1 MRGDIVDRQH
11 SMFDMFGQHLLVQ
24 RTFFTAPFPEISDD
38 LYASAKG
45 VVERHRER
53 IVVHPHARLCTN
65 TFFGRFPAS
74 YWQRWTEVAQI
85 EFRIVAQGTG
95 RISIRASD
103 SVGDARTVA
112 TAVIEDAQREQVRL
126 VVQVDRFVDG
136 GAMWLEACAGGT
148 ALVLEAACWWVA
160 KRERARPTGLVIC
173 TYNRADDCLRTLET
187 LSGDGTALAM
197 VDAVYVIDQG
207 NDTVESRAGFA
218 AVALVLGSKLRYLRQ
233 PNLGGAGGFTR
244 GLYEVT
250 EGCGSDN
257 NDHAHILFMDDDIML
272 EPDTVVRLTTFANCT
287 TAPTIVGGQMLYLLH
302 PNQLHVGAE
311 ATDLTILRAGL
322 PVKDALVQADLT
334 KKRQD
339 VRVDAEYNAWWACL
353 IPSEVVAATGYPLPL
368 FFQWD
373 DIEYGLRARAHGYST
388 VTLPGAGVWHADFHW
403 KDWDDWPRYFS
414 LRNSLIVNALYGHP
428 KRTGTARYLM
438 GQLLFYIVSMR
449 YGLAA
454 TLIMAVE
461 DFLAGPD
468 ILRDGGVEAAAA
480 VRKLRAEYPETTR
493 HPAHGIPGIAS
504 TAIPVTAASPM
515 PSRPNLVLIK
525 RLIWQLLGKPQAS
538 AAINARDS
546 HWWHVSRFGTAV
558 VTEPSQEGV
567 RVRRLDRVTM
577 RKLLRRGVRV
587 LTRLAREEARV
598 RRQYQAAMPELTG
611 RQNWRRLFDTR

>member
-1 MRGDIVDRQH
+1 MRGDMVDRQH
-11 SMFDMFGQHLLVQ
+11 STFGQKNLLVQ
-24 RTFFTAPFPEISDD
+24 RTFFAAPFPETPDD
-38 LYASAKG
+38 LYVSIKG

-53 IVVHPHARLCTN
+53 VVIQPYAQLCTN
-65 TFFGRFPAS
+65 AFFGRFPAS
-74 YWQRWTEVAQI
+74 YWQRWTEVAQV
-85 EFRIVAQGTG
+85 EFRVIAQGTG
-95 RISIRASD
+95 RVSIRASD

-112 TAVIEDAQREQVRL
+112 TVVVEGTQREQVRL
-126 VVQVDRFVDG
+126 VARVDRFVDG
-136 GAMWLEACAGGT
+136 GAMWLEASAGET
-148 ALVLEAACWWVA
+148 ALVLEAACWWVT
-160 KRERARPTGLVIC
+160 KRERVRPTAVVIC

-187 LSGDGTALAM
+187 LSDDGTALAM
-197 VDAVYVIDQG
+197 VDAVYVVDQG

-218 AVALVLGSKLRYLRQ
+218 AVAHVLGSKLHYLKQ

-244 GLYEVT
+244 GLYEVAEVT
-250 EGCGSDN
+250 AGSE

-311 ATDLTILRAGL
+311 ATDLAILRAGL
-322 PVKDALVQADLT
+322 PVKDALVQSDLT

-339 VRVDAEYNAWWACL
+339 IRVDAEYNAWWACL
-353 IPSEVVAATGYPLPL
+353 IPSEVVAAIGYPLPL

-373 DIEYGLRARAHGYST
+373 DIEYGLRARAHGYPT

-414 LRNSLIVNALYGHP
+414 LRNSLIVNALHGQP
-428 KRTGTARYLM
+428 RSTGTARFLM
-438 GQLLFYIVSMR
+438 GQLLLYVASMR

-468 ILRDGGVEAAAA
+468 ILHDGGIESAAA
-480 VRKLRAEYPETTR
+480 VRKLRAEHPETAR
-493 HPAHGIPGIAS
+493 HPAHGIPDIPS
-504 TAIPVTAASPM
+504 TAIPVTAASPT
-515 PSRPNLVLIK
+515 PSRPNLVLVK
-525 RLIWQLLGKPQAS
+525 RLICQLLGKPRAA

-546 HWWHVSRFGTAV
+546 YWWHVSLFETAV

-567 RVRRLDRVTM
+567 RVRRLDRTMM
-577 RKLLRRGVRV
+577 RKLVVRGARV
-587 LTRLAREEARV
+587 LARLAREEPRV
-598 RRQYQAAMPELTG
+598 RRQYQAAMPELTS
-611 RQNWRRLFDTR
+611 RQNWQRLFDTR